1 MIKTFKKENQ
11 TYADYL
17 ADNVDAKL
25 YRYPEK
31 IVVFTGDDLP
41 PDDLDDKYCSLGIDG
56 LREELK
62 SQGHDNVRIT
72 AWLGKYL

>member
-1 MIKTFKKENQ
+1 MIKTFYGETQECREYITN
-11 TYADYL
+11 
-17 ADNVDAKL
+17 NVDAKL

-31 IVVFTGDDLP
+31 IVVFTGDDVP
-41 PDDLDDKYCSLGIDG
+41 PDDLDERYCTLGIDG

-62 SQGHDNVRIT
+62 SQGHDNARIT

>member
-1 MIKTFKKENQ
+1 MIKTFTEENQ
-11 TYADYL
+11 EYRDYI
-17 ADNVDAKL
+17 AANDDAQF
-25 YRYPEK
+25 YRYVTK
-31 IVVFTGDDLP
+31 IVVFTGDDVP
-41 PDDLDDKYCSLGIDG
+41 PDDLDERYCALDIDG